1 MHNSRRWCV
10 VLGCCLAWGV
20 LPTSAA
26 PPPPSDPYAEAVR
39 QLDAG
44 LPEAALAALE
54 KAGGKR
60 GDGRFYLLRA
70 TARLMLGET
79 EAGRK
84 DLTRALELDPS
95 QRQGWLNLAAL
106 HLAESRHAEAK
117 RAFEQAEKL
126 DPGAADNHA
135 NIGAVLLLQ
144 GDLGGAAERFR
155 RYLAAQPSA
164 EAYYLVA
171 SNYALAGQ
179 AQLAADHLARAIRLD
194 ERTRFSAR
202 SDPNFAALV
211 ATPTFATL
219 MSADPRPPSPDD
231 YVAQRTYAEPYD
243 GAGGKLLTA
252 VLTALQLSGE
262 RFDPRVEVSERWALV
277 WGDLRVVVRSTPE
290 GEGLVEV
297 SCPPERMSLN
307 DWNRRSEALLRT
319 VAAKLLTGR

>member
-1 MHNSRRWCV
+1 MHKPLRWCV
-10 VLGCCLAWGV
+10 VLGCSLALGA
-20 LPTSAA
+20 LSARSA
-26 PPPPSDPYAEAVR
+26 PPPVSDPYAEAVR

-44 LPEAALAALE
+44 LPEGALAALE

-60 GDGRFYLLRA
+60 SDGRFFLLRA

-106 HLAESRHAEAK
+106 HLAESRYAEARK
-117 RAFEQAEKL
+117 AFEQAEKL
-126 DPGAADNHA
+126 DPKAADNHV

-144 GDLGGAAERFR
+144 GDLAGGTERFR

-171 SNYALAGQ
+171 SNYAVAGQ
-179 AQLAADHLARAIRLD
+179 VELAADHLARAIRLD

-202 SDPNFAALV
+202 SDPNFAAV
-211 ATPTFATL
+211 VGTPTFAAL
-219 MSADPRPPSPDD
+219 MSAEPRAPSPDD
-231 YVAQRTYAEPYD
+231 YVAQHTYAEPYA

-262 RFDPRVEVSERWALV
+262 RFDPRVEVSVRWALV

-297 SCPPERMSLN
+297 SCPPERMSLS
-307 DWNRRSEALLRT
+307 DWNRRSEGLLRAVT
-319 VAAKLLTGR
+319 AKLLTGR